1 MTAEISALR
10 SLLKRKEATRSQE
23 SPLLFLGTED
33 DKPYLPR
40 LKSLVGG
47 ATVFVVTQPIT
58 TFTEVAA
65 YCRQKGIT
73 KVFTTSQKLL
83 EKLTF
88 REGVKIAN
96 FAGSFF
102 SRDGIEFVIFNPLKQ
117 LISVSY
123 GSFIARRYLS
133 KLTHPEDWIQS
144 TKFQWEMLT
153 PNNVDEIFREFHDA
167 ILIAADIE
175 TFKENLAIRCIG
187 YTAIFTNTEG
197 SLYSRSVVLPVDSEW
212 ALSWMRKFNW
222 ELPAPK
228 GFQNGKYD
236 IAYLA
241 RYNAPVFNYI
251 FDTINMSHCW
261 YVELPKDL
269 AFITTFFV
277 RESWY
282 WKDMAD
288 TNDLSQYYEYNARD
302 TWGTANSIIA
312 WLMQAPDWAKRN
324 YEMEFPLVFPSHM
337 CEMRGVKVD
346 QSAFQQAKLEIES
359 KIKELGA
366 KLDRLLGVQ
375 NFNVMSPV
383 QMKALFKILG
393 CGDLTSQDEKNIAVA
408 QFRHP
413 LNNLILDIIL
423 EIRGLRKL
431 VSTYLVDEK
440 VFNGRFL
447 YAINPHQTDTGRNA
461 SREHHFWTGLNIQ
474 NIPRGKEVKQ
484 AICADSG
491 YVLAESDLEQ
501 AESRDTAHIAGDEK
515 LISAVSGGR
524 DFHSVNAS
532 AFFGRKY
539 EDIYDDAKGKTK
551 DKPLRDLAK
560 RVNHGANYNMGAN
573 VLVQTMGLKN
583 IHSAASMLSLPK
595 LFTPKQIAEHLLA
608 QFHKTYPFLA
618 STYYP
623 GVIHDIETTKML
635 VGATGWTRYCFG
647 DPRNNKS
654 DLNSYVAHPPQSL
667 NAMVLNKA
675 FMKVFYE
682 IAMSPEHSSNFKLHA
697 QIHDSIL
704 FSFREGHEYLATKVK
719 EAMEIP
725 VTVTG
730 YDGKTRTFIVPA
742 ALKAGKE
749 NKGSTHWSK
758 TE

>member
-1 MTAEISALR
+1 MNSEIPALH
-10 SLLKRKEATRSQE
+10 SLLKRREVSRAADT
-23 SPLLFLGTED
+23 PILFLGTED

-40 LKSLVGG
+40 LKSIVGG
-47 ATVFVVTQPIT
+47 ATIFVVTQPIS
-58 TFTEVAA
+58 TFVEVSA
-65 YCRQKGIT
+65 YCKSKGIT
-73 KVFTTSQKLL
+73 KVFTTSQTLL

-88 REGVKIAN
+88 RDGVKIAN
-96 FAGSFF
+96 FAGSLF
-102 SRDGIEFVIFNPLKQ
+102 SRDGIEFVIFQPLRQ
-117 LISVSY
+117 LVSVSY
-123 GSFIARRYLS
+123 GSFVARRYLS
-133 KLTHPEDWIQS
+133 KLTHPEDWIPA
-144 TKFQWEMLT
+144 TKFYWEMLT
-153 PNNVDEIFREFHDA
+153 PENVEEVFNKFHDA
-167 ILIAADIE
+167 ILITADIE

-187 YTAIFTNTEG
+187 YTAIFSTVSGELT
-197 SLYSRSVVLPVDSEW
+197 SHSVVLPVDSEW

-241 RYNAPVFNYI
+241 RYNAPIYNYL

-288 TNDLSQYYEYNARD
+288 TNDLFEYYEYNARD

-312 WLMQAPDWAKRN
+312 WLMQAPDWAKNN
-324 YEMEFPLVFPSHM
+324 YLQEFPLVFPSHM
-337 CEMRGVKVD
+337 CEMRGIKVD
-346 QSAFQQAKLEIES
+346 KEAFQKAKLDIANQITELS
-359 KIKELGA
+359 K
-366 KLDRLLGVQ
+366 KLDRLLGVT
-375 NFNVMSPV
+375 NFNVNSPV

-393 CGDLTSQDEKNIAVA
+393 CGDLPSQDEKNIGVA

-413 LNNLILDIIL
+413 LNNLILGIVL

-474 NIPRGKEVKQ
+474 NIPRGQEVKQ

-491 YVLAESDLEQ
+491 YVISESDLEQ

-515 LISAVSGGR
+515 LIAAVSGGR
-524 DFHSVNAS
+524 DFHSVNAA
-532 AFFGRKY
+532 AFFGRNY
-539 EDIYDDAKGKTK
+539 EDIYDEQKGKTRN
-551 DKPLRDLAK
+551 KPLRDLAK

-573 VLVQTMGLKN
+573 VLVQTMGLEN
-583 IHSAASMLSLPK
+583 IYNAAKMLGLPK
-595 LFTPKQIAEHLLA
+595 LYTPRQIAEHLLT
-608 QFHKTYPFLA
+608 QFHKTYPSL
-618 STYYP
+618 SYIYYT
-623 GVIHDIETTKML
+623 GVIHDIETTKLL

-654 DLNSYVAHPPQSL
+654 DLNAYVAHPPQSL

-675 FMKVFYE
+675 FMEVFYK
-682 IAMSPEHSSNFKLHA
+682 IALHPVHANNFKLNA

-704 FSFREGHEYLATKVK
+704 FQFRKGHEYLAEEVK
-719 EAMEIP
+719 KAMEIP
-725 VTVTG
+725 VTVKG
-730 YDGKTRTFIVPA
+730 YDGKVRTFTVPA
-742 ALKAGKE
+742 ALKAGKDG
-749 NKGSTHWSK
+749 KGATHWSK